1 MTEITHLIEQHILEH
16 ESRRQ
21 HIDELLERVGKK
33 TRGTAVGQEISAE
46 LEGLTQER
54 DKLVGRLDEFKQKS
68 AEEWEKEELEK
79 AGPMGIWDA
88 VAQQL
93 EKLVERIER

>member
-1 MTEITHLIEQHILEH
+1 MTDITHLVEQHILKH

-21 HIDELLERVGKK
+21 HVDELLERVGKEA
-33 TRGTAVGQEISAE
+33 GGAAVGQEISVE

-54 DKLVGRLDEFKQKS
+54 DRLVGRLDELKQKS